1 MSYRLTRLCFAI
13 AVALPLAACS
23 SHGDKAQEAG
33 PAFVNDHGLFRV
45 PEQSPLRKE
54 LIVAP
59 VDVRS
64 QPHAMVF
71 PGTVEADPAR
81 TANVQTP
88 LTGRVVELKVGL
100 GDHVTRNQVLAI
112 IESGDMAQA
121 HADVVKAADA
131 LALAQKQLDRA
142 RGVQQAGGN
151 AVKDLEA
158 AQSAYNQAQAEMDRA
173 QTRLHALNASG
184 TAAGTRS
191 IQLVAPATGYVT
203 VLNTAPGA
211 YANDPTAV
219 LMTIA
224 DLSSV
229 WITANVPEA
238 EVGQIAKGQAVEA
251 TLSAYPDQVFKG
263 QVSFVSQV
271 LQPDTRRDMVRAN
284 FANADGRLKPNMFAK
299 ASIDVPQPAQVFV
312 PQSALLMN
320 NDNTTVF
327 VEVSPWVFERRKVEL
342 SYDESADARVLK
354 GLKAGDRVVVKSGVL
369 LND

>member
-13 AVALPLAACS
+13 AVASPLAACS
-23 SHGDKAQEAG
+23 SHGDKAQEAT
-33 PAFVNDHGLFRV
+33 PAFIEDHGQLRV
-45 PEQSPLRKE
+45 PEHSPLRKA
-54 LIVAP
+54 LLVAP
-59 VDVRS
+59 VNVRT

-71 PGTVEADPAR
+71 PATVEADPAR
-81 TANVQTP
+81 TFNVQTP
-88 LTGRVVELKVGL
+88 LAGRVVELKVGL
-100 GDHVTRNQVLAI
+100 GDHVARNQVLAI

-121 HADVVKAADA
+121 RADVVKAADA

-142 RGVQQAGGN
+142 RGVQQAGGS
-151 AVKDLEA
+151 AVKDLES
-158 AQSAYNQAQAEMDRA
+158 AQSTYNQAKAEMERA
-173 QTRLHALNASG
+173 QTRMQALNAS
-184 TAAGTRS
+184 AAPAGVRG
-191 IQLVAPATGYVT
+191 IQLVAPTTGYVT
-203 VLNTAPGA
+203 ALNTAPGA
-211 YANDPTAV
+211 FANDPSAV

-224 DLSSV
+224 DLSTV
-229 WITANVPEA
+229 WITANVPEG
-238 EVGQIAKGQAVEA
+238 EVGGIAKGQVVEA

-263 QVSFVSQV
+263 LVSFVSQV
-271 LQPDTRRDMVRAN
+271 LQPDTRRDMVRAS